1 LVQEL
6 TQEFGPHYY
15 GRVDLEIDK
24 NVAQRIVRLVGQNK
38 IKRIAGLKV
47 TSVDHLDGAKMRL
60 GDSAWLL
67 VRASG
72 TENVLR
78 LYAEAPSAE
87 QVKALLTEM
96 EGSCGCHRAHR

>member
-1 LVQEL
+1 M
-6 TQEFGPHYY
+6 
-15 GRVDLEIDK
+15 
-24 NVAQRIVRLVGQNK
+24 GQKK

-47 TSVDHLDGAKMRL
+47 TSVDGLDGAKMRF
-60 GDSAWLL
+60 GNSAWLL

-87 QVKALLTEM
+87 QVKALLGEM
-96 EGSCGCHRAHR
+96 EAFSRKQL